1 MLFQKLKRGEDLD
14 QCPSC
19 NRISYYR
26 AVMPAGA
33 SESSD
38 A

>member
-1 MLFQKLKRGEDLD
+1 MLFQKLKRGQEMD

-19 NRISYYR
+19 NRIIYYR
-26 AVMPAGA
+26 AVVPADA